1 MSVLEAI
8 ANVRAPN
15 IVGAVEQ
22 GRADVLARQQ
32 GQQELE
38 LNNLKLA
45 AAKAPPKMSFKD
57 ALGEMEAK
65 SQMQFKIADT
75 LLNTPMDRRAEVAAN
90 LAPGLKDLSDDA
102 LDDIRAE
109 AAYGLSASDE
119 MGKAEE
125 AARVAEAKG
134 DREGAARI
142 RENIQSKYAKKDA
155 KVDRK
160 ELWRKD
166 TGESVIVRETPDGQF
181 LLNGR
186 PISDADMQNYSMT
199 RPTAEDKKRMSL
211 PAKAAL
217 EKELASQQVERS
229 QLKNIETQF
238 DKNFLTVGGRVKNLI
253 AGTLD
258 YADLSSSEQKE
269 FLSRREA
276 FTMSVNQAF
285 NSYRRW
291 VTGAAA
297 AQSELEMLRKAYID
311 AGNSPTVFWARLQ
324 ELMRGLKR
332 ADEIKS
338 KMLEEGLT
346 RRSMG
351 NKEFEEEVNARWA
364 EPQSVDSQKPLT
376 LEEHL
381 ELQELRKDGD

>member
-1 MSVLEAI
+1 M
-8 ANVRAPN
+8 
-15 IVGAVEQ
+15 GAVEQ
-22 GRADVLARQQ
+22 GRSDVLARQQ
-32 GQQELE
+32 AQQEID
-38 LNNLKLA
+38 LNDLKLA
-45 AAKAPPKMSFKD
+45 SAKAPKMSFKD
-57 ALGEMEAK
+57 ALGEMQAK
-65 SQMQFKIADT
+65 SEMHFRIADT

-90 LAPGLKDLSDDA
+90 IAPGLKDLSDDA
-102 LDDIRAE
+102 LDDMRAE
-109 AAYGLSASDE
+109 GAYGMSASDE

-134 DREGAARI
+134 DRAGAARI
-142 RENIQSKYAKKDA
+142 RESIQSKYAKKDA

-166 TGESVIVRETPDGQF
+166 TGESVIVRETPDGQV

-186 PISDADMQNYSMT
+186 PLSDADMQNYSMT
-199 RPTAEDKKRMSL
+199 KPTEADKKRLS
-211 PAKAAL
+211 PVTKAGL
-217 EKELASQQVERS
+217 EKEMASQQVERS

-238 DKNFLTVGGRVKNLI
+238 DKNFLTIGGRVKNLV

-258 YADLSSSEQKE
+258 YADLSSSEQKD
-269 FLSRREA
+269 FLARREA

-351 NKEFEEEVNARWA
+351 SKEFEEEVNARWA
-364 EPQSVDSQKPLT
+364 EPQSVDSQKPIT
-376 LEEHL
+376 LDEYM
-381 ELQELRKDGD
+381 ELQELRKDGN